1 MSEGSE
7 TARSALRRSVVLPTE
22 PLSRRRLIDSG
33 RLKEKGAYSHHIL
46 SANIS
51 SQFINSRLSRPSIGA
66 SRLDYE

>member
-22 PLSRRRLIDSG
+22 PLSRRRLIDSR
-33 RLKEKGAYSHHIL
+33 RLKEKGAYSHHML
-46 SANIS
+46 SVNIS
-51 SQFINSRLSRPSIGA
+51 PQFINSRLSRPSIGA